1 MIYCTHHNLNF
12 VYRPIKNMEH
22 NYDNDIKYIDNI
34 EKLMN
39 IKNNIE
45 NDTNNKA
52 EEIDY
57 GTVVMKW
64 FEENID
70 VACSSED
77 LSLIKSYFW
86 QNKERNIFKNDK
98 INVAVHVRRPNQCD
112 NRIQGANTPDSYYL
126 NIIKIIREKYKDKNL
141 LFHIYS
147 QGKLEDFKVYEN
159 IDVTLHINED
169 ICKTFIGMVAADI
182 LVTSISSFSYIA
194 ALLSD
199 GEVYYNNFW
208 HKPRKNWI
216 VCY

>member
-1 MIYCTHHNLNF
+1 
-12 VYRPIKNMEH
+12 
-22 NYDNDIKYIDNI
+22 
-34 EKLMN
+34 
-39 IKNNIE
+39 
-45 NDTNNKA
+45 
-52 EEIDY
+52 
-57 GTVVMKW
+57 MKW

-98 INVAVHVRRPNQCD
+98 INVVVHVRRPNQRD
-112 NRIQGANTPDSYYL
+112 NRIQGTNTPDSYYL
-126 NIIKIIREKYKDKNL
+126 NIIKIIREKYKDKNW

-169 ICKTFIGMVAADI
+169 TCKTFIGMVAADI

-208 HKPRKNWI
+208 HNPKKEWI